1 MEICRGHSWKA
12 KKRKTLWERSGKV
25 TRQSCVARCL
35 RLSTT
40 ALCHRGGS
48 VGISALRD
56 VVRLQVPEI
65 WQAQYAKAI
74 GAAGVRKLTADD
86 LSALLY
92 AAAWCR
98 AYGRDI
104 SEYLATFGATGAREV

>member
-1 MEICRGHSWKA
+1 M
-12 KKRKTLWERSGKV
+12 
-25 TRQSCVARCL
+25 
-35 RLSTT
+35 
-40 ALCHRGGS
+40 
-48 VGISALRD
+48 
-56 VVRLQVPEI
+56 PEI

-74 GAAGVRKLTADD
+74 GVAGVRKLTADD

-104 SEYLATFGATGAREV
+104 SEYLGTFGPSGALEV

>member
-1 MEICRGHSWKA
+1 MTTVWKGDAA
-12 KKRKTLWERSGKV
+12 KLRRKV
-25 TRQSCVARCL
+25 TKAIDNRVPVSRA
-35 RLSTT
+35 
-40 ALCHRGGS
+40 G

-104 SEYLATFGATGAREV
+104 SEYLVTFGATGAREV

>member
-1 MEICRGHSWKA
+1 MGTIWKGDAA
-12 KKRKTLWERSGKV
+12 KLRRKVSKAIDNRVPVSRAG
-25 TRQSCVARCL
+25 
-35 RLSTT
+35 
-40 ALCHRGGS
+40 
-48 VGISALRD
+48 VGIRALRD

-92 AAAWCR
+92 AAAWCW

-104 SEYLATFGATGAREV
+104 SEYLGTFGPSGALEI